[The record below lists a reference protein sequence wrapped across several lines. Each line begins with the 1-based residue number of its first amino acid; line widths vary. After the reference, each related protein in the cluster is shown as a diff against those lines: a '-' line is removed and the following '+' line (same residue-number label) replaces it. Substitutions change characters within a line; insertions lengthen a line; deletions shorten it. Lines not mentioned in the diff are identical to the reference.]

1 MTCDLDS
8 TAIPGKTFVFG
19 CTGFVGKALLDAL
32 RVLYPDTHG
41 SSSKNTG
48 NYHFVDFREPDIS
61 HLNLAEHGYTSAVIC
76 SAITRVEQCEK
87 DPDNSSKI
95 NVYGTLEIISQL
107 KKQGIKPVFLSS
119 DYVFDGIT
127 GNYSDMSVVNPV
139 NLYGKQKAAV
149 ESAIPS
155 LCGDNYL
162 IIRLSKLYSFESYSF
177 LHPMI
182 YNLLIGKQISA
193 AYDQIFSPTL
203 IDDVIR
209 VLFLLLQDNYSGIF
223 NVCAPDALSRYDI
236 AMQIVQACNVS
247 TDLVHKISIDDIG
260 EPFRRPHN
268 TSMVC
273 DRLTSVVNYPFSTFA
288 STLQSTVNHRMQNH
302 V

>member
-8 TAIPGKTFVFG
+8 TAIPGKTFIFG
-19 CTGFVGKALLDAL
+19 CTGFVGKALLNAL

-48 NYHFVDFREPDIS
+48 NYYYVNFLEPDIR
-61 HLNLAEHGYTSAVIC
+61 HLNLAEQGYTSAVIC
-76 SAITRVEQCEK
+76 SAITSVEHCEK
-87 DPDNSSKI
+87 DPDRSSKI
-95 NVYGTLEIISQL
+95 NVYGTLEIVRQL
-107 KKQGIKPVFLSS
+107 HKQGIKPVFLSS

-127 GNYSDMSVVNPV
+127 GNYSDMSSVNPV

-149 ESAIPS
+149 ESTIPS
-155 LCGDNYL
+155 VCGYNYL
-162 IIRLSKLYSFESYSF
+162 IVRLSKLYSIESYSF

-182 YNLLIGKQISA
+182 NNLLIGKTVSA

-203 IDDVIR
+203 LDDVIR
-209 VLFLLLQDNYSGIF
+209 VIFFLLQDNYNGIF
-223 NVCAPDALSRYDI
+223 NVCAPGALSRYDI
-236 AMQIVQACNVS
+236 AMQIAHTCNVS
-247 TDLVHKISIDDIG
+247 TDLIRKISIDDIG

-273 DRLTSVVNYPFSTFA
+273 DRLASIINFPFSTFA

>member
-19 CTGFVGKALLDAL
+19 CTGFVGKALLYAL

-48 NYHFVDFREPDIS
+48 NHYYVNFLNPDIS
-61 HLNLAEHGYTSAVIC
+61 HLNLAQQGYTSAVIC
-76 SAITRVEQCEK
+76 SAITSVEQCEK
-87 DPDNSSKI
+87 DPDVSSKV
-95 NVYGTLEIISQL
+95 NLYGTLEIIRQL
-107 KKQGIKPVFLSS
+107 INLGIKPVFLSS
-119 DYVFDGIT
+119 DYVFDGQT
-127 GNYSDMSVVNPV
+127 GNYTDTSAVKPI

-149 ESAIPS
+149 ESEIPS
-155 LCGDNYL
+155 LCGNNFL
-162 IIRLSKLYSFESYSF
+162 ILRLSKLYSIESNSF
-177 LHPMI
+177 LQPI
-182 YNLLIGKQISA
+182 INNLLIGKQISA

-209 VLFLLLQDNYSGIF
+209 VLLLLLQDNCSGIF

-236 AMQIVQACNVS
+236 ALQIAHACNVS
-247 TDLVHKISIDDIG
+247 TDLIRRISIDNIR

-273 DRLTSVVNYPFSTFA
+273 NKLESIVNYPFSSFA
-288 STLQSTVNHRMQNH
+288 SATQSTVNHRMQNH